1 MACTETNLDFIEF
14 VLFPGP
20 DTERQVE
27 AHDGDHG
34 GEHDRVAAQIQER
47 RVVQVDAVHRNDH
60 AAAETRQVVTAAVE
74 TLPGTQRNDLQQM
87 TLLFCRTC
95 ITTQCLIVVY
105 LSTFFCVTGD
115 FIPESACCNEGD
127 ITWQPELD
135 QTSCAVFHQRH
146 CW

>member
-1 MACTETNLDFIEF
+1 MYDERMASTETNLDFIEF

-47 RVVQVDAVHRNDH
+47 RVAEVNAVHRNDH

-74 TLPGTQRNDLQQM
+74 TLPGAQRKNL
-87 TLLFCRTC
+87 
-95 ITTQCLIVVY
+95 
-105 LSTFFCVTGD
+105 
-115 FIPESACCNEGD
+115 
-127 ITWQPELD
+127 
-135 QTSCAVFHQRH
+135 
-146 CW
+146 